1 MLGHEEILMHDIK
14 FYVWQVMISLGITQ
28 IPESHIMK
36 RWTRDAYRDMPDHL
50 KMYQKDNPSMKSR
63 TFLHSALYRTAID
76 MVHMGD
82 TNRESYE
89 VAMTHMLN
97 AMPILAK
104 ISKIKDG
111 PGLEER
117 VHAADGLSSDQGD
130 INICNSLRPDMVAP
144 PRRNYLGC
152 PTTARTKPGWQVSV
166 PRTKFCTICH
176 NRGHR
181 APGCP
186 ANFDNAKKPRRE
198 AHCSNC
204 GLAGHKNNNCFTINQ

>member
-97 AMPILAK
+97 AMPILAET
-104 ISKIKDG
+104 SKIKDG

-117 VHAADGLSSDQGD
+117 VHAAAGLSSDQGD

-144 PRRNYLGC
+144 PRKNYLGR
-152 PTTARTKPGWQVSV
+152 PTTARTKPG
-166 PRTKFCTICH
+166 
-176 NRGHR
+176 
-181 APGCP
+181 
-186 ANFDNAKKPRRE
+186 
-198 AHCSNC
+198 
-204 GLAGHKNNNCFTINQ
+204 